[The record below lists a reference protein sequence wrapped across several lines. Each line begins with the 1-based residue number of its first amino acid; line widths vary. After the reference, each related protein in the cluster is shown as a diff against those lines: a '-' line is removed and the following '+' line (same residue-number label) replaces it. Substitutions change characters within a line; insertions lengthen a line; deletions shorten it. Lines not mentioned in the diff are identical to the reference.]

1 MLTQTSVAGSTRT
14 VTALL
19 AAAAA
24 AWAALIATAESSE
37 METSAPAFLLAWVVM
52 MAAMML
58 PSAAPLVLLYR
69 RASQAGA
76 TALLVS
82 GYLLVWAAFG
92 VGVYLAQRAVVAATN
107 AWTSLGDRMHLGVAA
122 VLAVAALYQ
131 LTPLKSACLRRCRTP
146 LDFLMQ
152 RWRGGARGALRLGV
166 EHGFY
171 CVGCCW
177 MLMAVLVAAGAMS
190 LPWVA
195 AIAAVVAAEKLLPVG
210 ERLAR
215 VTAVALLALAVAV
228 ALEPDLAMLVRGGA
242 NGM

>member
-1 MLTQTSVAGSTRT
+1 MHGPTRVTGSTRT
-14 VTALL
+14 AAALL
-19 AAAAA
+19 AAAVA
-24 AWAALIATAESSE
+24 AWAALIATSDSAAME
-37 METSAPAFLLAWVVM
+37 MSAPLFLLAWLMM

-58 PSAAPLVLLYR
+58 PSTAPLVLLYR
-69 RASQAGA
+69 KASRASA
-76 TALLVS
+76 TALLVA

-92 VGVYLAQRAVVAATN
+92 AVVYAAQESFMAATD
-107 AWTSLGDRMHLGVAA
+107 AWPWLGDHAHLGVAA
-122 VLAVAALYQ
+122 ILAVAALYQ
-131 LTPLKSACLRRCRTP
+131 LTPLKSACLRRCRSP

-166 EHGFY
+166 EHGCY

-195 AIAAVVAAEKLLPVG
+195 AIAAVVAAEKLLPGG
-210 ERLAR
+210 ERVVRL
-215 VTAVALLALAVAV
+215 TAVALLALAVAV
-228 ALEPDLAMLVRGGA
+228 AVAADLAMLVRGGA